1 MRHMSRR
8 KFLNSSLRGAGAMTL
23 GVAAFSLARPRRVL
37 GANERVNIALIGCG
51 GRGRYLARGM
61 VEQGAQITYFCD
73 LHSERL
79 REAVAFVTPVQDR
92 RIHRASD
99 MRQVFDAK
107 DVDAVII
114 ATPDHW
120 HAPASILACQARKDV
135 YVEKPHSHNIW
146 ESRKMIEAARK
157 YKRILQVGTQCRS
170 APYVH
175 AAVEYVKSGKVGDI
189 RLVKVYNLKRGGP
202 FHLGAPGT
210 APEGFDWDA
219 WLGAAPKRP
228 YHQNIFVL
236 GWHKF
241 WDFSGGDMAD
251 DGIHQL
257 DLAMMLMS
265 DPGMPKAISCSGGR
279 LQHKGDDAEVPDVQ
293 IVSFDFDGFV
303 MTFELMGYPPYMR
316 KTTGT
321 IRRTDKFPYWT
332 QNATRIELYGS
343 KLMMTVGRHG
353 GGWQVT
359 TSGPTVVDQMYGRP
373 PDTEHE
379 KNFLECVK
387 SRKRPNADIEV
398 IHPGCTMV
406 HMGNIAHRVGNQK
419 LWFDSKTERFVGNE
433 EANKLLKRKY
443 RRKYEVPE
451 KV

>member
-1 MRHMSRR
+1 MSRR